1 MTDHPDGKS
10 HPRRSKAVGASE
22 SASHGRT
29 GSTHKSHERRAPK
42 LPQSAGWRSRDIIR
56 AAALSVA
63 VVGLAVGI
71 WEASTVV
78 FTVFLGVLFGLAISS
93 GVDLLARVRIPR
105 ALGALIVVLAVAGVL
120 TLLGALMAP
129 TLSEQGREIRSRLPE
144 ALQQLQTWVSREGGS
159 LRTITG
165 RFSAAPASQTTPA
178 QANPLQANP
187 QRDSTG
193 GRHGDSAGTPPR
205 APSNASAAAPQEA
218 PAPTGQGLA
227 GIASYLFG
235 FVGST
240 VEIVVYVLLA
250 LFIALYIAS
259 DPELYHRGLMHLFP
273 HRARARAGD
282 VLTHIA
288 SVLRKWLVT
297 QLIAMMTLAVV
308 WAIALSVLKVKAAIA
323 LAVIA
328 GLLEFVPTIGP
339 TMAVVPALAM
349 ALLDSPGKAL
359 SVLIVYLMIQ
369 GLEANV
375 FVPLL
380 MKGRIE
386 LPPALTIVAQALM
399 TLAFGFLGLMVAV
412 PLLAAAMVP
421 VKLLYVEDV
430 VGDSLTP
437 EAEADE
443 DSG

>member
-1 MTDHPDGKS
+1 MTDHPSG
-10 HPRRSKAVGASE
+10 RGNAGRSKGADPDK
-22 SASHGRT
+22 ASHDKASHDEASRDKT
-29 GSTHKSHERRAPK
+29 EPHERRAPE

-56 AAALSVA
+56 AAALGIGVLAVA
-63 VVGLAVGI
+63 VGV
-71 WEASTVV
+71 WEASTVLFV
-78 FTVFLGVLFGLAISS
+78 VFLGILFGLAISS
-93 GVDLLARVRIPR
+93 GVDQLARLRIPR
-105 ALGALIVVLAVAGVL
+105 GLGAPIVVLAAAGVL

-129 TLSEQGREIRSRLPE
+129 VLSEQGREIRSRLPE
-144 ALQQLQTWVSREGGS
+144 AVHQLQTWAGREGVA
-159 LRTITG
+159 LRSFTG
-165 RFSAAPASQTTPA
+165 RFSAPLPA
-178 QANPLQANP
+178 Q
-187 QRDSTG
+187 DSSAAH
-193 GRHGDSAGTPPR
+193 HGDSAHAAQSPQP
-205 APSNASAAAPQEA
+205 AAAPATQGGS
-218 PAPTGQGLA
+218 GQTGLA
-227 GIASYLFG
+227 GIAGYLFG

-250 LFIALYIAS
+250 LFIAIYIGS

-282 VLTHIA
+282 VLTQIA

-297 QLIAMMTLAVV
+297 QLIAMVTLAVV
-308 WAIALSVLKVKAAIA
+308 WAIALSILQVKAALA

-359 SVLIVYLMIQ
+359 SVLIVYLVIQ
-369 GLEANV
+369 GLESNV
-375 FVPLL
+375 LIPLL
-380 MKGRIE
+380 MKGRIQ
-386 LPPALTIVAQALM
+386 LAPALTIVAQAMM

-430 VGDSLTP
+430 VGDQVTP
-437 EAEADE
+437 ETAGE
-443 DSG
+443 SG

>member
-1 MTDHPDGKS
+1 MTDHVSGKS
-10 HPRRSKAVGASE
+10 NPRRSKTVGA
-22 SASHGRT
+22 AAQKG
-29 GSTHKSHERRAPK
+29 HERRAPV

-63 VVGLAVGI
+63 VVAVAVGI
-71 WEASTVV
+71 WEASTVL
-78 FTVFLGVLFGLAISS
+78 FTVFLGILFGLAISS

-105 ALGALIVVLAVAGVL
+105 ALGALIVVLAVAGAL

-129 TLSEQGREIRSRLPE
+129 VLSEQGREIRSRLPE
-144 ALQQLQTWVSREGGS
+144 ALHQLQSWVSREGGS
-159 LRTITG
+159 LRAITG
-165 RFSAAPASQTTPA
+165 RFSAPPPPQATPSH
-178 QANPLQANP
+178 
-187 QRDSTG
+187 DSTG
-193 GRHGDSAGTPPR
+193 SRHGDSASAARSQANGP
-205 APSNASAAAPQEA
+205 AAAPQETS
-218 PAPTGQGLA
+218 APTGQGLA
-227 GIASYLFG
+227 GIAGTLFG

-297 QLIAMMTLAVV
+297 QLIAMVMLAVV
-308 WAIALSVLKVKAAIA
+308 WAIALSVLKVKAALA

-359 SVLIVYLMIQ
+359 SVLIVYLVIQ

-375 FVPLL
+375 LVPLL

-412 PLLAAAMVP
+412 PLLATALVP
-421 VKLLYVEDV
+421 IKLLYVEDV
-430 VGDSLTP
+430 VGDPLSP
-437 EAEADE
+437 EDEGEGGDE
-443 DSG
+443 DSS

>member
-1 MTDHPDGKS
+1 MTDHPGGRAAPS
-10 HPRRSKAVGASE
+10 RSKAAN
-22 SASHGRT
+22 HGE
-29 GSTHKSHERRAPK
+29 GQPHERRAPEP
-42 LPQSAGWRSRDIIR
+42 PQSSGWRSRDIIR
-56 AAALSVA
+56 AVALGIGVMAVA
-63 VVGLAVGI
+63 VGV
-71 WEASTVV
+71 WEASTVL
-78 FTVFLGVLFGLAISS
+78 FTVFLGILFGLAISS
-93 GVDLLARVRIPR
+93 GVDQLARLRIPR
-105 ALGALIVVLAVAGVL
+105 GLGALVVVLAAAGVL

-129 TLSEQGREIRSRLPE
+129 VLSEQGREIRSRLPE
-144 ALQQLQTWVSREGGS
+144 AMHQLQSWAGREGVA
-159 LRTITG
+159 LRSFTG
-165 RFSAAPASQTTPA
+165 RFSVPPPAPDSSAAHHGDSVRAAQSLQPVAAPATSGGSGQT
-178 QANPLQANP
+178 
-187 QRDSTG
+187 
-193 GRHGDSAGTPPR
+193 
-205 APSNASAAAPQEA
+205 
-218 PAPTGQGLA
+218 GLA
-227 GIASYLFG
+227 GIAGYLFG

-250 LFIALYIAS
+250 LFIAIYIGS

-282 VLTHIA
+282 VLTQIA

-297 QLIAMMTLAVV
+297 QLIAMVTLAVV
-308 WAIALSVLKVKAAIA
+308 WAIALSILQVKAALA

-359 SVLIVYLMIQ
+359 SVLIVYLVIQ

-375 FVPLL
+375 LIPLL
-380 MKGRIE
+380 MKGRIQ
-386 LPPALTIVAQALM
+386 LAPALTIVAQAMM

-430 VGDSLTP
+430 VGDAVTP
-437 EAEADE
+437 EAAGE
-443 DSG
+443 SG